1 MVFRDE
7 INRIELSLVY
17 DQFRNNVDLVMK
29 FV

>member
-1 MVFRDE
+1 MAFRDE